1 MSICQ
6 RTRGFRSWLL
16 GLFVLAQLAGIVP
29 LIHDHTLNVFETAPI
44 AGHIH
49 VQLANNNAAPDADHH
64 HGWIDLH
71 DQCCALHTL
80 AGPLP
85 GVFDLAPGHLLGER
99 IVAAVA
105 NAPADSDRGRL
116 DRPPKALSLI

>member
-1 MSICQ
+1 MSICR
-6 RTRGFRSWLL
+6 RTRGFRGWLL
-16 GLFVLAQLAGIVP
+16 GLFVLAQLAGILP
-29 LIHDHTLNVFETAPI
+29 LIHDRTLNLFETAPV

-85 GVFDLAPGHLLGER
+85 QAAGAVPVSFAGFHIVLEELLLLPHDSPGV
-99 IVAAVA
+99 
-105 NAPADSDRGRL
+105 L
-116 DRPPKALSLI
+116 DPPPRPML